1 MDRTKA
7 FHRKWW
13 WMRIAACMFVV
24 LALSSACLDAQGN
37 KNRLRQEIAR
47 ANEDFPSETP
57 GVGRIDSVG
66 LVDDDNVVAYYL
78 TVHEGS
84 AMLSL
89 DVMKANAD
97 IVKRKMINSALA
109 GNRKTLELFKRYQ
122 VGLRYIFSEENT
134 EKKVIVD
141 IPLEEIAHALEQEL
155 SKTEAANLAL
165 KDDLFMSKQALPM
178 QVQEGLTIVDYILD
192 DNQLVYV
199 IDVDEDAFP
208 ISAGF
213 DKNVAKEGVMEGLSA
228 QPAGMTSTM
237 DNLVKTAR
245 GLTYRYV
252 GNKTKT
258 QIDIEITTLELR
270 SILANI

>member
-1 MDRTKA
+1 
-7 FHRKWW
+7 
-13 WMRIAACMFVV
+13 
-24 LALSSACLDAQGN
+24 
-37 KNRLRQEIAR
+37 
-47 ANEDFPSETP
+47 
-57 GVGRIDSVG
+57 
-66 LVDDDNVVAYYL
+66 
-78 TVHEGS
+78 
-84 AMLSL
+84 
-89 DVMKANAD
+89 
-97 IVKRKMINSALA
+97 
-109 GNRKTLELFKRYQ
+109 
-122 VGLRYIFSEENT
+122 
-134 EKKVIVD
+134 VD